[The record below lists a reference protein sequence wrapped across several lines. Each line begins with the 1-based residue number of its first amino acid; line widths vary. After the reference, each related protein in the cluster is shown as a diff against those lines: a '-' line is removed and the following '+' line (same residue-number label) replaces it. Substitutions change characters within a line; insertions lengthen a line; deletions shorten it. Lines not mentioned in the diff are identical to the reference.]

1 MLSIQNKHVVTRF
14 SYSLSNPIS
23 CHVDFQVAYLNWGEL
38 SNFVED
44 LLEKTVQSLPNEIDS
59 ANRRK
64 WDLIVVSQFLRE
76 VKDAKKRGRKERR
89 HREAKAVMAEATAA
103 AATTSRNSAPRKDS
117 KDDTP
122 ATTNKEVLYFYSY
135 AFFNFPFFYDYVKN

>member
-1 MLSIQNKHVVTRF
+1 MGKYSIF
-14 SYSLSNPIS
+14 
-23 CHVDFQVAYLNWGEL
+23 A
-38 SNFVED
+38 ED
-44 LLEKTVQSLPNEIDS
+44 LLEKSVQSLPNEID
-59 ANRRK
+59 AVNRRK

-103 AATTSRNSAPRKDS
+103 AATSSRNSALRKDS

-122 ATTNKEVLYFYSY
+122 TVTNKEV
-135 AFFNFPFFYDYVKN
+135 